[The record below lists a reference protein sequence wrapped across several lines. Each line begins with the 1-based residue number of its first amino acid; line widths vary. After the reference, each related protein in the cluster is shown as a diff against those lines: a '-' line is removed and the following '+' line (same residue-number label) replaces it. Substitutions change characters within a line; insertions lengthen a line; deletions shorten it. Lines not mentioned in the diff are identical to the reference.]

1 MNETQTYICIQC
13 KEECQSDGLRK
24 PKSLKKTIPYIKYIN
39 IMTLNY
45 FAQENVAYRIDNRI
59 DKIKQRVAKII
70 N

>member
-1 MNETQTYICIQC
+1 
-13 KEECQSDGLRK
+13 
-24 PKSLKKTIPYIKYIN
+24 
-39 IMTLNY
+39 MTLNY